1 MVCQVASSDV
11 MAAYFW
17 KRKKRGSNPTRCERL
32 PKSLLLKVI
41 TISEEQFEPANEME
55 NPDRARSNIESYNL
69 LIECMERM

>member
-1 MVCQVASSDV
+1 MQVASSDV

-41 TISEEQFEPANEME
+41 MISEEQFEPANEME
-55 NPDRARSNIESYNL
+55 DLTVQGAISKVITYL
-69 LIECMERM
+69 

>member
-55 NPDRARSNIESYNL
+55 NLTVQGAISKVITYL
-69 LIECMERM
+69 